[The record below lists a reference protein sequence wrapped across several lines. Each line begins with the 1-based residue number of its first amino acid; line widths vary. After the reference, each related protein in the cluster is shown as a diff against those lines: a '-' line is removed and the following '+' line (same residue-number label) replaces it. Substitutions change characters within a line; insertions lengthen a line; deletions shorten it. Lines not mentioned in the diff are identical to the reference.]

1 MEIYMRYALGTG
13 FAVALAVVSLG
24 CGEQAPPPRPVSE
37 AEGAVTYDG
46 EPVPSGIISF
56 VPLDGG
62 TGTGAAVIKGRY
74 RVEPD
79 AKLTPGKYRVEI
91 RWGKPTGEKIKDA
104 SYGQS
109 PDVIA
114 EGLPAK
120 YNSESTLTIDV
131 KAGPNSIDF
140 HLEK

>member
-1 MEIYMRYALGTG
+1 MRQVFGVGLALALALGCDRG
-13 FAVALAVVSLG
+13 KVAN
-24 CGEQAPPPRPVSE
+24 PRPAAE

-46 EPVPSGIISF
+46 QPVPSGIVSF
-56 VPLDGG
+56 IPLDGG
-62 TGTGAAVIKGRY
+62 TETGAAVLKGKY

-79 AKLTPGKYRVEI
+79 AGLTAGKYRIEI

-104 SYGQS
+104 GYGVS

-114 EGLPAK
+114 EGLPEK
-120 YNSESTLTIDV
+120 YNAQSILIVEV
-131 KAGPNSIDF
+131 KPGGNAIDF